1 MARKALDIRQFGA
14 IVWWELEASVIVL
27 SYSKIGGRVK
37 GLLLGDLR

>member
-1 MARKALDIRQFGA
+1 MARKALDTREFGA

-27 SYSKIGGRVK
+27 NYSKMGGRGK